1 MTLTGQSRWRRL
13 RVPLLVLG
21 AATLIALE
29 LTAFTYFS
37 DRRPKDAC
45 FLGVFR
51 YHLFA
56 FWLWAS
62 MVPVVGWVARRF
74 PLDGL
79 PRLRNALIHLFAAP
93 VTVLIVIL
101 VYVAV
106 VFHLGDLYPE
116 STWGEAF
123 RHAWALYFPFDLA
136 VYAFILLGWTAA
148 EWYRRYRDREL
159 RAAQLESSLQEAKLA
174 ALRSQLNPHF
184 LFNALN
190 SVSALMHRDVDAADA
205 MLARIGELLRLT
217 LASDGSHEI
226 RLHEELEL
234 LDRYLDVERIR
245 FAERLAVTLD
255 VSPVTLSAHLP
266 PFSLQP
272 LVENA
277 IHHGV
282 ASRARGGR
290 VTITARQVNDRLQLR
305 VTDDG
310 PGLGTS
316 SPTREG
322 VGLRNTRD
330 RLRQLY
336 GDAQML
342 DFRRPET
349 GGLEVLVEVPWRT
362 R

>member
-1 MTLTGQSRWRRL
+1 MERRRQVRWRRL
-13 RVPLLVLG
+13 RGPLLVFG
-21 AATLIALE
+21 AATLVALE
-29 LTAFTYFS
+29 LTVFNYFS
-37 DRRPKDAC
+37 DQRQADWC
-45 FLGVFR
+45 FTGVLR
-51 YHLFA
+51 YHLMA

-74 PLDGL
+74 PLDGR
-79 PRLRNALIHLFAAP
+79 PRLRNAVVHLFAAP
-93 VTVLIVIL
+93 LLVLTVIL
-101 VYVAV
+101 VYVTVA
-106 VFHLGDLYPE
+106 FHVGHLYPE
-116 STWGEAF
+116 PTWGEAF
-123 RHAWALYFPFDLA
+123 RHAWVRYFPFDLA

-159 RAAQLESSLQEAKLA
+159 RAAQLETSLQEAKLL

-217 LASDGSHEI
+217 LASDGSHEV

-234 LDRYLDVERIR
+234 LEHYLDVERIR
-245 FAERLAVTLD
+245 FAERLAVTVD
-255 VSPVTLSAHLP
+255 VPSSALAAHLP

-290 VTITARQVNDRLQLR
+290 VTISARQVNDRLQLR

-310 PGLGTS
+310 PGLGM
-316 SPTREG
+316 SPPLREG

-330 RLRQLY
+330 RLRQMY
-336 GDAQML
+336 GEAQQL
-342 DFRRPET
+342 AFRRPES

>member
-1 MTLTGQSRWRRL
+1 MTLPGHSRWRQARA
-13 RVPLLVLG
+13 PLLVLA
-21 AATLIALE
+21 AATLVALE

-45 FLGVFR
+45 FLGVFS
-51 YHLFA
+51 YQLFA

-62 MVPVVGWVARRF
+62 MVPVVGWVSRRF
-74 PLDGL
+74 PLDGR
-79 PRLRNALIHLFAAP
+79 PRLLNAMVHLLAAP
-93 VTVLIVIL
+93 LTVLAVIL
-101 VYVAV
+101 VYVTA
-106 VFHLGDLYPE
+106 VFHLGDLYPQR
-116 STWGEAF
+116 TWGDAF
-123 RHAWALYFPFDLA
+123 GHAWARYFPFDLA

-148 EWYRRYRDREL
+148 GWYRRSRDREL
-159 RAAQLESSLQEAKLA
+159 RAAQLETSLQEAKLA

-205 MLARIGELLRLT
+205 MLARLGELLRLT

-255 VSPVTLSAHLP
+255 VPAATLAAHLP

-282 ASRARGGR
+282 AGRARGGR
-290 VTITARQVNDRLQLR
+290 VTVTARQVNDRLQLR

-310 PGLGTS
+310 PGLETS
-316 SPTREG
+316 LPAREG
-322 VGLRNTRD
+322 VGLRNTRA

-336 GDAQML
+336 GDAQVL
-342 DFRRPET
+342 AFRRPEA